1 MLLTVDAA
9 DFLCLVWAG
18 ADLDLVSM
26 VLADDLLAA
35 HLLPHELDVAQVVCI
50 VLAVLLAAAHS
61 ADLAA
66 RVVEQRIE
74 LTEFL
79 HLYLLGFVDL

>member
-1 MLLTVDAA
+1 
-9 DFLCLVWAG
+9 
-18 ADLDLVSM
+18 M

-74 LTEFL
+74 LA
-79 HLYLLGFVDL
+79 